1 MKNVF
6 DYFFYRIALFYK
18 KRMPLEDYIHQGH
31 AIIIIALA
39 FYFMSFLDIV
49 LFYLGYDLSI
59 PIIVALYIPF
69 GIIVFFSERFFPESE
84 KLLDEL
90 KCKYKNERL
99 FWLKGLAVFF
109 FLVFSLVLYIWTL
122 FHFKIPQ

>member
-6 DYFFYRIALFYK
+6 DYLFYRIASFYK

-39 FYFMSFLDIV
+39 FYFLSLLDIV

-59 PIIVALYIPF
+59 PMIVVLCSPF
-69 GIIVFFSERFFPESE
+69 GIIVFFSERFFPDSD
-84 KLLDEL
+84 KLFDEL
-90 KCKYKNERL
+90 GRKYKNERMP
-99 FWLKGLAVFF
+99 WLKGLAIFL
-109 FLVFSLVLYIWTL
+109 FLVLSLVFYMWTL